1 MKQDIGRGV
10 VIMDKSK
17 YTEKVFTI
25 LSTKLFQK
33 LKLDPTK
40 STVEKVQRMV
50 RKV

>member
-10 VIMDKSK
+10 VIKDKSK

-25 LSTKLFQK
+25 LSIKLFQK

-40 STVEKVQRMV
+40 STEEKVQRMA
-50 RKV
+50 RKI